1 MDGRGVGG
9 WVGTGGHG
17 GPFLQGG
24 GINHKG
30 HKGAQGREGK
40 EILDRI
46 YRIDGIGI
54 GIGRGMSA
62 MPGWMHD
69 VILKF
74 AKGGA

>member
-30 HKGAQGREGK
+30 HKGRKGRGFTRRRGGREG
-40 EILDRI
+40 EGGILTTEGTDHTE
-46 YRIDGIGI
+46 
-54 GIGRGMSA
+54 GRGER
-62 MPGWMHD
+62 GKKYWTGLRD
-69 VILKF
+69 
-74 AKGGA
+74 